1 MGYNPFYSISDKMQ
15 RLLSVMKTITS
26 MASLPV
32 KSAQTSMFDSVQ
44 QFSKARLLQPI
55 LPIINPVCSFK
66 VRGRLRRR
74 CKSCYFV
81 VRDERLYVICPK
93 FPRHKQMAMKAKPLN
108 TWILTH
114 ATQSPVRP
122 W

>member
-1 MGYNPFYSISDKMQ
+1 MQ
-15 RLLSVMKTITS
+15 RLMSVLKILTPIRSFPISHVPLLSK
-26 MASLPV
+26 
-32 KSAQTSMFDSVQ
+32 
-44 QFSKARLLQPI
+44 FSTFQHVIRQPLLQPS
-55 LPIINPVCSFK
+55 LPMINPVCGFK
-66 VRGRLRRR
+66 VKGRLRRR

-93 FPRHKQMAMKAKPLN
+93 SPRHKQMAMKPKPLN

-114 ATQSPVRP
+114 ASQSPVRP